1 MRTFNACIL
10 APNVHNN
17 PMFKNIL
24 CMTGLAAVMAP
35 AFAAVEWTTDLD
47 AAKAK
52 AATEGKSVL
61 IDFTGSDWC
70 GYCIKLKKEVF
81 DTPEFEALAKDDF
94 LFVEIDLPNNVN
106 RVGQELYAKNQAL
119 CKQYKISGFPT
130 IMIMSPEGYII
141 GGFVGGSDMARV
153 KDCLAAANANAKKVQ
168 QAKALTGSA
177 RAQLLAEVH
186 NSLARDLKPANATM
200 VNDIAAADTDNVT
213 GMKDAAKAAEELEA
227 INKKLNATR
236 GDAAKALPI
245 VEEALKTCYPANREE
260 LLMIKSQIIMAIV
273 NTRLQTADSIEEV
286 EAIKALMMQ
295 LVECAPADRKEMF
308 RKRIEKDF
316 GDPAALLEQI
326 RKQRAKRK

>member
-1 MRTFNACIL
+1 
-10 APNVHNN
+10 
-17 PMFKNIL
+17 MFKNIL

-119 CKQYKISGFPT
+119 CKQYMISGFPT

-186 NSLARDLKPANATM
+186 NSLARDLKPANAAM

-227 INKKLNATR
+227 INKKLHATR

-245 VEEALKTCYPANREE
+245 VDEALKTCYPANREE

-316 GDPAALLEQI
+316 GDPAAILEKLRQ
-326 RKQRAKRK
+326 QRAKRK